1 MIIIFVLLIVM
12 RVYILL
18 YNAGTSNEGIHTLQ
32 IGERNKILMFM
43 AQDDAERYALM
54 LEAQD
59 FPTPTVEP
67 IDEEEVKAFC
77 KNADYDCELVEPGK
91 LAIPPESNLEPTDWN
106 EEEESAD
113 TDTNK
118 SESVKSTES
127 DQSEM
132 SNEELDR
139 IRSQLEGLL

>member
-1 MIIIFVLLIVM
+1 M

>member
-1 MIIIFVLLIVM
+1 MIILFVLLIVM

-59 FPTPTVEP
+59 FPTPTVES

-77 KNADYDCELVEPGK
+77 KNADYDFEVVEPGK
-91 LAIPPESNLEPTDWN
+91 LAIPPESNLEATDWN
-106 EEEESAD
+106 EEGEYAD
-113 TDTNK
+113 TGTK

-127 DQSEM
+127 DKPEM
-132 SNEELDR
+132 SKEELDR

>member
-1 MIIIFVLLIVM
+1 M

-32 IGERNKILMFM
+32 VGERNKILMFM

-59 FPTPTVEP
+59 FPTPTVES
-67 IDEEEVKAFC
+67 IDEEDVKAFC
-77 KNADYDCELVEPGK
+77 ENADYDFELVEPGK

-127 DQSEM
+127 DKSEM

>member
-1 MIIIFVLLIVM
+1 M

-18 YNAGTSNEGIHTLQ
+18 YNAGTNNEGIHTVQ
-32 IGERNKILMFM
+32 ISDRNKILMFM
-43 AQDDAERYALM
+43 EKDDAERYALM

-59 FPTPTVEP
+59 FPTPTVES

-77 KNADYDCELVEPGK
+77 KNADYDCELIEPGK
-91 LAIPPESNLEPTDWN
+91 LALPPEHNLESTDWD
-106 EEEESAD
+106 EEGNYSTQDTETPES
-113 TDTNK
+113 TK
-118 SESVKSTES
+118 SPESDKSTI
-127 DQSEM
+127 